1 MNNFSKSIFRN
12 FSAELIYDFG
22 RKHRT
27 NFQPKKLFSR
37 KLLFTET
44 VNFKV
49 RNNHI
54 SNFLSL
60 KLMVTLKSNFRPKY
74 LFGRKPV
81 NFKKW
86 NSIPFL
92 TLLLISERS
101 DHIKYWQFLFT
112 NNTISCIIQST
123 FYRCKFCW
131 NWCDTLILFIIF
143 LRRCVDCFKIW

>member
-1 MNNFSKSIFRN
+1 M
-12 FSAELIYDFG
+12 FSAENIELTFGQKLI
-22 RKHRT
+22 
-27 NFQPKKLFSR
+27 
-37 KLLFTET
+37 FTET

-49 RNNHI
+49 RKNYI

-60 KLMVTLKSNFRPKY
+60 KLTITVKSKFRPKY
-74 LFGRKPV
+74 LFDRKPV
-81 NFKKW
+81 NFQKW

-92 TLLLISERS
+92 TLLPISERS

-123 FYRCKFCW
+123 LYRCEFCW

-143 LRRCVDCFKIW
+143 LRRSMDCFKFNIIHWNENSIAC